1 MNFKR
6 CSEIAV
12 SKVVLTTQ
20 IFIFSLSIGYLI
32 AKSLQSEEPNLRSLL
47 RKLSRLFAFYPLQTV
62 HLSSIS
68 NSLATPGR
76 RQAQSTGRFIAEHRT
91 DRVGQR

>member
-6 CSEIAV
+6 CSEIV
-12 SKVVLTTQ
+12 VNKVVLTTQ
-20 IFIFSLSIGYLI
+20 IFIFSLSIDYLI

-62 HLSSIS
+62 HHADIS

-76 RQAQSTGRFIAEHRT
+76 RQAQSTGRFIAEHLA
-91 DRVGQR
+91 DRLGQR